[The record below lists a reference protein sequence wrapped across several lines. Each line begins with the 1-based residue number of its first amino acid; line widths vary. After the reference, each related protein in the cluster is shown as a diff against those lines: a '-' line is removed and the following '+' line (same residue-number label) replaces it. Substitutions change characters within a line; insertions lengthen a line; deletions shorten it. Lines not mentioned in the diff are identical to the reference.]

1 MAGGLSAFLAQ
12 NAVKPENIR
21 FAASRRF
28 VDEDGKPML
37 WELRPL
43 MSEEDEA
50 LRRRFTRMVQVP
62 GKSSQ
67 FRQEFDSNGYLAAM
81 AAGCTV
87 FPNLND
93 KGLQDSYVVMGAEAL
108 LKAMLTSGES
118 ANYFQKA
125 QEVCG
130 FTPIEELTEQAKN

>member
-43 MSEEDEA
+43 MSEED
-50 LRRRFTRMVQVP
+50 
-62 GKSSQ
+62 
-67 FRQEFDSNGYLAAM
+67 
-81 AAGCTV
+81 V
-87 FPNLND
+87 FSLE
-93 KGLQDSYVVMGAEAL
+93 G
-108 LKAMLTSGES
+108 
-118 ANYFQKA
+118 
-125 QEVCG
+125 
-130 FTPIEELTEQAKN
+130 

>member
-81 AAGCTV
+81 AAGCTG

-93 KGLQDSYVVMGAEAL
+93 KGLQDSYGVMGAEAL

>member
-1 MAGGLSAFLAQ
+1 
-12 NAVKPENIR
+12 
-21 FAASRRF
+21 
-28 VDEDGKPML
+28 
-37 WELRPL
+37 
-43 MSEEDEA
+43 
-50 LRRRFTRMVQVP
+50 
-62 GKSSQ
+62 
-67 FRQEFDSNGYLAAM
+67 M

-93 KGLQDSYVVMGAEAL
+93 KSLQDSYGVMGAEAL

>member
-67 FRQEFDSNGYLAAM
+67 FRQEFDSNGYLAA
-81 AAGCTV
+81 TT
-87 FPNLND
+87 
-93 KGLQDSYVVMGAEAL
+93 
-108 LKAMLTSGES
+108 KACRT
-118 ANYFQKA
+118 ATA
-125 QEVCG
+125 
-130 FTPIEELTEQAKN
+130 

>member
-67 FRQEFDSNGYLAAM
+67 F
-81 AAGCTV
+81 
-87 FPNLND
+87 PNLND
-93 KGLQDSYVVMGAEAL
+93 KGLQDSYGVMGAEAL

>member
-43 MSEEDEA
+43 MSEEEWRLDA
-50 LRRRFTRMVQVP
+50 RCFQIST
-62 GKSSQ
+62 
-67 FRQEFDSNGYLAAM
+67 
-81 AAGCTV
+81 T
-87 FPNLND
+87 
-93 KGLQDSYVVMGAEAL
+93 
-108 LKAMLTSGES
+108 KACRT
-118 ANYFQKA
+118 ATA
-125 QEVCG
+125 
-130 FTPIEELTEQAKN
+130 